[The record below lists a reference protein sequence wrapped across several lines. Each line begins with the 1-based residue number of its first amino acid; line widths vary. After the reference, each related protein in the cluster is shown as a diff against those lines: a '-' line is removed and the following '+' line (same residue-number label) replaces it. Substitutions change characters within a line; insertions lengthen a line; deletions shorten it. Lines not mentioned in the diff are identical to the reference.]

1 MATTIRRPSL
11 TPVQVVRHLLAGYV
25 ATLVMEQASGWWYE
39 RQDQEAR
46 AREEELRK
54 EMPTTVLADKIVR
67 LLGLRVEEE
76 AEQRLGMG
84 LHYGFGAVGG
94 VGALLLRRWGWRG
107 LPAGVA
113 VGLAMSA
120 SVDEGLNYL
129 LGLTAP
135 PASWP
140 WQAHTRGIFAHLAYG
155 TALGL
160 LVHDP

>member
-1 MATTIRRPSL
+1 M
-11 TPVQVVRHLLAGYV
+11 
-25 ATLVMEQASGWWYE
+25 
-39 RQDQEAR
+39 RQ
-46 AREEELRK
+46 
-54 EMPTTVLADKIVR
+54 EMPTTVLAGKIVR
-67 LLGLRVEEE
+67 LLGSPAEGE
-76 AEQRLGMG
+76 AEQRLGKW

-107 LPAGVA
+107 LPAGVTVA
-113 VGLAMSA
+113 LVMSA

-140 WQAHTRGIFAHLAYG
+140 WQAHARGIFAHLAYG